1 MDLDKLTLQV
11 RGGYVEKIINK
22 KKIFYILSSPSNFKC
37 FYLFF
42 LSFLHCRIEQSSK
55 GQCYYL
61 LHIYIYNQGVIM
73 KP

>member
-22 KKIFYILSSPSNFKC
+22 KKIFYILSSLSNFKC

-42 LSFLHCRIEQSSK
+42 LSFFVGSSRVQK
-55 GQCYYL
+55 VNAIICYTF
-61 LHIYIYNQGVIM
+61 IYTIKVL
-73 KP
+73 